1 MKLLTT
7 RQAREFEHQ
16 AASERSSTSSM
27 NQQEAIRAAH
37 RWLEAHPEPPLP
49 DPNDPFPDDRLIY
62 SYRTATRT
70 GVILNPWELLRDS
83 VDDILNGQP
92 RRGIEM
98 IAYIVR
104 LAP

>member
-7 RQAREFEHQ
+7 RQARELEQ
-16 AASERSSTSSM
+16 RAMPERSSTLM

-62 SYRTATRT
+62 SYRT

>member
-7 RQAREFEHQ
+7 RQARELEQ
-16 AASERSSTSSM
+16 RAMPERSSTLM

-49 DPNDPFPDDRLIY
+49 DPNDPFPEDRLIY

-98 IAYIVR
+98 IAHIVR
-104 LAP
+104 LVP

>member
-1 MKLLTT
+1 
-7 RQAREFEHQ
+7 
-16 AASERSSTSSM
+16 M

-49 DPNDPFPDDRLIY
+49 DPNDPFPEELIY